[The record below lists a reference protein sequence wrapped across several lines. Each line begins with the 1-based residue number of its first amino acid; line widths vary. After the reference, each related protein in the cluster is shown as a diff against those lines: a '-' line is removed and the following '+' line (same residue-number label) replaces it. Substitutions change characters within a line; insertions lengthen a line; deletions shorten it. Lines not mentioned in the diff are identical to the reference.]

1 MTTTI
6 TPSLWFDDTLE
17 DAIDLYS
24 SIFPDT
30 KTHAMM
36 RGPDGTVFT
45 AEFEL
50 AGQRFKG
57 LNGGPMFPFTEAIS
71 ITVECEDQDEVDRYW
86 SALTAD
92 GGEGGQCGWLKDR
105 FGLSWQVAPKG
116 MAEMFADAD
125 PSRASRAMQAMF
137 TMKKLDIAALERA
150 ADGAPV

>member
-36 RGPDGTVFT
+36 RGPDGAVFT

-105 FGLSWQVAPKG
+105 FGLSWQIVPIELTDMVSHG
-116 MAEMFADAD
+116 SPEQIGRTMAALQT
-125 PSRASRAMQAMF
+125 MQ
-137 TMKKLDIAALERA
+137 KLDVAALRA
-150 ADGAPV
+150 AYEG